1 MLFKN
6 KVVVPD
12 IYTIKI
18 MFAHLHAGELKS
30 LTDTNK
36 DLQVSRTLDHVLSAT
51 GGIDH
56 NYCINQSSHE
66 DLFFVA
72 R

>member
-6 KVVVPD
+6 KVIVPD
-12 IYTIKI
+12 VYTIRM

-30 LTDTNK
+30 LADTNR
-36 DLQVSRTLDHVLSAT
+36 DLRVPRTLDHVLSAT

-56 NYCINQSSHE
+56 NYCINHCTHGGIV
-66 DLFFVA
+66 FVA

>member
-6 KVVVPD
+6 TFVVPD
-12 IYTIKI
+12 LHTISFI
-18 MFAHLHAGELKS
+18 FAHLLAGELKC
-30 LTDTNK
+30 LTDTDM
-36 DLQVSRTLDHVLSAT
+36 DLQVPRTLDNVLSVT

-56 NYCINQSSHE
+56 NYCINHCTHRG
-66 DLFFVA
+66 LIFVA